1 MNSKEIIIILNR
13 IKDIAE
19 DEMGDNKLT
28 LTKTE
33 VENLYT
39 YLKEIKKQHERDIQ
53 LITNIQ
59 MEMLQYFNK

>member
-39 YLKEIKKQHERDIQ
+39 YLKEIKKHHEKDLQ

-59 MEMLQYFNK
+59 IEIMHYFNK

>member
-13 IKDIAE
+13 IKDIAD
-19 DEMGDNKLT
+19 DEMGDSKLT

-39 YLKEIKKQHERDIQ
+39 YLKEIKKQHEKDIQ

-59 MEMLQYFNK
+59 IEMMQYFNK